1 MADHLPPPPPPGTAP
16 PPPPPPASRPD
27 PTRSEAPRFA
37 VPFNAFDGLG
47 LVVWTLVA
55 QVIVGI
61 GLAVV
66 VLVTGNDSAIEE
78 GGALQEGVGL
88 LVVAAAAQ
96 VFTLAGVF
104 VWLHLRRRLSSHL
117 FGGGEHGLPKVL
129 LGLGAGLGGYVL
141 VTILVIVGSTII
153 DVGEPSQ
160 AALDASIDSRA
171 AFLLGLVVAGLLA
184 PILEEVVFR
193 GVLFQA
199 LRHRMGLAW
208 GVVLSS
214 LAFALVHIEL
224 ISQPIFLGGL
234 FVLAA
239 YLALLLH
246 WTRSLVVPIV
256 AHSTFNVITL
266 LLAWF
271 APELEV

>member
-1 MADHLPPPPPPGTAP
+1 MADHLPPPPPGAP
-16 PPPPPPASRPD
+16 PPPPLTPPGSRSVQP
-27 PTRSEAPRFA
+27 EFQQPRFA

-47 LVVWTLVA
+47 LVIWTLVA
-55 QVIVGI
+55 QLIVGV

-66 VLVTGNDSAIEE
+66 VLVTGNDQVIED
-78 GGALQEGVGL
+78 GGALQQGVGL

-96 VFTLAGVF
+96 LFTLAGVF

-117 FGGGEHGLPKVL
+117 FGGGDNGFTKVL
-129 LGLGAGLGGYVL
+129 LGLGAGLGGYLL
-141 VTILVIVGSTII
+141 VTLLIVVGSTII
-153 DVGEPSQ
+153 DIGEPSQ

-199 LRHRMGLAW
+199 LRHRMGVGW
-208 GVVLSS
+208 GVALSS

-224 ISQPIFLGGL
+224 IAQPVFLGAL

-266 LLAWF
+266 LLAWL